1 MFPNNLQLIFATNNQ
16 HKLKEIKLI
25 LNSEVTILSLKDI
38 DCSEKLPET
47 SSSLRG
53 NALQKANYVFEKYGV
68 NCFADDTGL
77 EIDALS
83 GRPGVYSARYAGLQA
98 SDSDNVAKVLNE
110 MKGVENRTAIFKTV
124 IALITDREQK
134 TFEGMIEGEITNE
147 PKGTSGFGYDPVFIP
162 AGSTRTFAEMS
173 EEEKNGMSHRARALE
188 KLIVYLKEAYVIDK
202 SN

>member
-162 AGSTRTFAEMS
+162 AGSKKTFAEMS
-173 EEEKNGMSHRARALE
+173 EEEKNGMSHRSLALE

>member
-162 AGSTRTFAEMS
+162 AGSTKTFAEMS
-173 EEEKNGMSHRARALE
+173 EEEKNGMSHRSLALE